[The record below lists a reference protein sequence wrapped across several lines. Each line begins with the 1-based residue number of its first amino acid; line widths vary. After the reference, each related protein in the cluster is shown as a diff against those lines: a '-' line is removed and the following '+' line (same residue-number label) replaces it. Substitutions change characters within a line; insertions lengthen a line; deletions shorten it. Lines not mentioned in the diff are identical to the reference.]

1 MTVPWE
7 ILVVSSD
14 FERRHDLATILNR
27 EDIDPICTST
37 ISECREIVAKRNVG
51 LVFCDGHLR
60 DGNYRDLL
68 SARRSMRSKM
78 RVVVTSPD
86 TDWDG
91 YLDAMRLGAFDV
103 IAVPCRPTD
112 VERMLIQ
119 AWREERSRFG
129 RTHRFHGAA

>member
-27 EDIDPICTST
+27 EGIDPICTST
-37 ISECREIVAKRNVG
+37 ISDCREIVAKRNVG

-60 DGNYRDLL
+60 
-68 SARRSMRSKM
+68 
-78 RVVVTSPD
+78 
-86 TDWDG
+86 
-91 YLDAMRLGAFDV
+91 
-103 IAVPCRPTD
+103 
-112 VERMLIQ
+112 Q

-129 RTHRFHGAA
+129 QTHCFHGAA

>member
-7 ILVVSSD
+7 TLVVSSD

-27 EDIDPICTST
+27 EGIDPICTST
-37 ISECREIVAKRNVG
+37 ISDCREIVAKRNVG
-51 LVFCDGHLR
+51 LVFCDVDLR

-78 RVVVTSPD
+78 RVVVTSLD

-119 AWREERSRFG
+119 AWREERSHFG
-129 RTHRFHGAA
+129 RTHCFHGAA